1 MRQLYSVGLILL
13 SLNAVLFCAASAA
26 DNSSAS
32 LLGAGIND
40 SGFRPDINGFSFQN
54 YGEDPDTVD
63 LTSSEM
69 QRMFGDQV
77 CAGKSNGQCILTYPA
92 ERWMN
97 QAVSAMKSGHCEGL
111 AVLSSLLYYNQTS
124 SGAFGGNE
132 SIDLS
137 LENVLLQREIGYWWT
152 TQVTTPGGAKKVLD
166 SPVAVL
172 DTLTE
177 AFNDKTAAKEWWVL
191 GIYLPDG
198 SGGHAITPFAVDN
211 MENGTSRI
219 FVYDNNW
226 PKDVRYIEVDRAAN
240 TWSYLASTN
249 PDEPGSLY
257 TGNASTK
264 NLEIVSLSSRLGQ
277 QRCDFCD
284 KSAGNAGSNGT
295 KVAVQGAQSIQI
307 WQNGRARV
315 LVTDESGRR
324 VGVLESSEFVNEIP
338 EAEVRS
344 LKFGLDHPPLIWLPS
359 DSINNSHLAIEVHSA
374 ANDSAKNLADTAVF
388 ASGFAL
394 DCSIPDLKQGLQ
406 QNMDLFSDGG
416 AYNVSISANSQLSP
430 TISVDTDLQRVSL
443 SGLNLDP
450 SGMINISMNPKQ
462 AAFSM
467 STIGNIK
474 PGTLQ
479 LMMSSLDPASGT
491 SSTFKSLDMILRAD
505 DGVSMDLAGSIG
517 GVSSPT
523 LSLTRKNG
531 VASEMSMISVS
542 KDVPVSMPEIPDV
555 KNMTS
560 SNMSSNLSGS
570 KVLSSSSSVK
580 MPDSAGVSGSSSMP
594 SASGMSGTTA
604 MPSIGTPQIP

>member
-1 MRQLYSVGLILL
+1 MRQLYPVGLILL
-13 SLNAVLFCAASAA
+13 SLNVVLFCTASAA

-32 LLGAGIND
+32 LVDAEIND
-40 SGFRPDINGFSFQN
+40 TGFRPDVNGFSFQN
-54 YGEDPDTVD
+54 YGEDPNTED

-111 AVLSSLLYYNQTS
+111 AVLSSLLYFNQTS
-124 SGAFGGNE
+124 PALFGGDK

-137 LENVLLQREIGYWWT
+137 LDNVLLQREIGYWWT
-152 TQVTTPGGAKKVLD
+152 TQVTTPGGSKKVLD

-172 DTLTE
+172 DTLKQ
-177 AFNDKTAAKEWWVL
+177 AFDDGTSASEWWVL

-198 SGGHAITPFAVDN
+198 SGGHAITPFAVEDL
-211 MENGTSRI
+211 ENGSSRI
-219 FVYDNNW
+219 YVYDNNW
-226 PKDVRYIEVDRAAN
+226 PQEVRFIEVDREADA
-240 TWSYLASTN
+240 WSYLASTN
-249 PDEPGSLY
+249 SDELGSLY

-284 KSAGNAGSNGT
+284 KSSGNASSGT
-295 KVAVQGAQSIQI
+295 KGAVDGGQSIQI

-315 LVTDESGRR
+315 LVTDESGHR
-324 VGVLESSEFVNEIP
+324 VGLLESGEFVNEIP

-344 LKFGLDHPPLIWLPS
+344 LKFGLDHPPVIWLPS
-359 DSINNSHLAIEVHSA
+359 DSINNSHLAIEIHSA
-374 ANDSAKNLADTAVF
+374 ADDSAKNLADTTVF

-406 QNMDLFSDGG
+406 QSMDLFSDGA

-430 TISVDTDLQRVSL
+430 VISVDTDLQRVSL

-450 SGMINISMNPKQ
+450 SGMINISMNPTQ
-462 AAFSM
+462 GAFSM
-467 STIGNIK
+467 NTLGNLK

-491 SSTFKSLDMILRAD
+491 SSTFKSLDMMLRTD
-505 DGVSMDLAGSIG
+505 DGVSMDLAGSAG
-517 GVSSPT
+517 GMSSPA
-523 LSLTRKNG
+523 LSITRKNG
-531 VASEMSMISVS
+531 GTQEMSMISVS
-542 KDVPVSMPEIPDV
+542 KNVPVSMPEIPDV
-555 KNMTS
+555 QNMT
-560 SNMSSNLSGS
+560 SSNLSGS
-570 KVLSSSSSVK
+570 KASSSATSMSI
-580 MPDSAGVSGSSSMP
+580 PNSNGVSGSVSMP
-594 SASGMSGTTA
+594 STSGMTGTSG